1 MGVYAWKLRS
11 SVSNVA
17 SLFLPKRS
25 IALIAG
31 RKSLS
36 SRRQCLAKS
45 SDPLPTRRR
54 LFLSRHHRQDRM
66 VRLPPSSPPHMAD
79 LAEFRRRERMV
90 VPLPALVWFMLD
102 HNRGG

>member
-36 SRRQCLAKS
+36 SRRQCQAKS

-79 LAEFRRRERMV
+79 LAEFRRRERTV
-90 VPLPALVWFMLD
+90 VPLPALAWFMLD

>member
-31 RKSLS
+31 QKSWS
-36 SRRQCLAKS
+36 SRHQGQAKS

-66 VRLPPSSPPHMAD
+66 VHLPPSSLPHMAD
-79 LAEFRRRERMV
+79 LVEFRRRERTV
-90 VPLPALVWFMLD
+90 VPLPAPVSYTHLT
-102 HNRGG
+102 